1 MAEEWA
7 DRRALLI
14 TRSTYVPSPA
24 QQEFIDALLRYRD
37 EVDVTE
43 PLGVVILGSPPEQAR
58 RG

>member
-1 MAEEWA
+1 MA
-7 DRRALLI
+7 
-14 TRSTYVPSPA
+14 TA